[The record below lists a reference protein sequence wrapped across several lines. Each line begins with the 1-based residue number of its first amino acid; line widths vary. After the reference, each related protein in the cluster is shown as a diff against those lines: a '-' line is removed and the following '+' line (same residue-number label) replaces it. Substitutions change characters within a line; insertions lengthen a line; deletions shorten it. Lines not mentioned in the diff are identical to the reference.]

1 MNCVSANVDWIKVY
15 EIQNKNG
22 IMMNFDVSVNH
33 EMIRVLVKLIV
44 HGILGR
50 VIASVIRHVKFG
62 KLVFAC
68 DDEVLYTTET

>member
-1 MNCVSANVDWIKVY
+1 
-15 EIQNKNG
+15 
-22 IMMNFDVSVNH
+22 
-33 EMIRVLVKLIV
+33 MIRVLVKLIV

-68 DDEVLYTTET
+68 DDEVLYTAET